1 MMKTIKRRT
10 VGLLAALMLFL
21 AADAILFYMAGMPRM
36 EAAVGQKEWAG
47 LDLLKKYHEN
57 QDMVGW
63 LQVDGTNI
71 NYPVMRG
78 RKYLSRNFRGDYD
91 AAGSL
96 FVEESWS
103 GEDMCTLIY
112 GHNMWMYGTM
122 LNPLHQFEQDKFFQ
136 RNRTIRFYALL
147 DGGQTAE
154 KRTYEILCCSKASV
168 DEWNYASCQYICSV
182 DGLDAFAAECRDR
195 AVQKRDPAGDSEGMI
210 VLSTCSYHVGE
221 GRGRLLVTGE
231 LTSTKIQTRI
241 DINSAQQRTK
251 TDCYRFP

>member
-1 MMKTIKRRT
+1 MRKTGKRKAA
-10 VGLLAALMLFL
+10 GLLAVLVLFLIADTMLFC
-21 AADAILFYMAGMPRM
+21 IIGMPHIDDTVSR
-36 EAAVGQKEWAG
+36 KEWKG
-47 LDLLKKYHEN
+47 LDLLKKYQEN
-57 QDMVGW
+57 QDMIGW

-103 GEDMCTLIY
+103 DKDMCTLIY

-122 LNPLHQFEQDKFFQ
+122 LNPLHQFKQNEFFQ
-136 RNRTIRFYALL
+136 RNRTIRFYTLL

-154 KRTYEILCCSKASV
+154 KRTYEILCCSRASV

-182 DGLDAFAAECRDR
+182 EGLDAFAAECRDR
-195 AVQKRDPAGDSEGMI
+195 AVQKRDSTSDSEGMI
-210 VLSTCSYHVGE
+210 VLSTCSYHVG
-221 GRGRLLVTGE
+221 GNRGRLLVTGE
-231 LTSTKIQTRI
+231 LTETKEQTRI
-241 DINSAQQRTK
+241 DLNSVLYQAK
-251 TDCYRFP
+251 TD